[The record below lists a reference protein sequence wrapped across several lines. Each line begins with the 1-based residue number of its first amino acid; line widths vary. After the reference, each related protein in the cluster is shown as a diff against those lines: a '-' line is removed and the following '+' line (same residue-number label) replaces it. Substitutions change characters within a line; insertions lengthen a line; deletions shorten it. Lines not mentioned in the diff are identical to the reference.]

1 MKINTIFFF
10 VIGASILF
18 VGVAYYML
26 STPSKPQT
34 QILSYNSQDKEKPK
48 AELGETSQDI
58 GKIKVSDKK
67 EVDFVIKNSGNKNL
81 QLSQITSS
89 CGCTSGKILYNGKES
104 KEYSMHAQS
113 DDVFEIAPN
122 TQATLRLTY
131 RPFTMPVYGALT
143 REVYVTTNDPSNPK
157 LVFQIKTFVE

>member
-1 MKINTIFFF
+1 
-10 VIGASILF
+10 
-18 VGVAYYML
+18 
-26 STPSKPQT
+26 
-34 QILSYNSQDKEKPK
+34 
-48 AELGETSQDI
+48 
-58 GKIKVSDKK
+58 
-67 EVDFVIKNSGNKNL
+67 
-81 QLSQITSS
+81 
-89 CGCTSGKILYNGKES
+89 
-104 KEYSMHAQS
+104 MHAQS